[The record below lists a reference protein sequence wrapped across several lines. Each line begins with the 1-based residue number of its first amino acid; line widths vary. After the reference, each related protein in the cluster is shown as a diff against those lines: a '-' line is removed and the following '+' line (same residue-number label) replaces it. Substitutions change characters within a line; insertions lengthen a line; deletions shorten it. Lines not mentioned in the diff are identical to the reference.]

1 MKTVK
6 IKSLTLN
13 NYRCFSGEREF
24 HADFGQKTRV
34 SGKNGSGKS
43 TVMNAVMEMLT
54 GKNADGTQADN
65 VRPIV
70 NGQEVEGVDVERT
83 IVLDIDGK
91 ETGIKKITKQKRE
104 RVDGEMQYVPGS
116 NVNSYTVDGIAFNQ
130 KKLDEFISDNIC
142 PPETLLAC
150 CNPNAFLSLKSTTDM
165 RAFLEKMAGF
175 DLNEYIKSLGAEFA
189 EVEEITKG
197 HPIEQVQKTLNKQL
211 TDQKKATTKAETEW
225 KYEKAKA
232 VDSGVDDITRL
243 TEQKVRYENQIA
255 ILDEQEKSL
264 DDVMAA
270 YDQKSKYIL
279 DLKFEQ
285 SEFVRKAN
293 EGLVQQRKTLD
304 CEIFSLNQDMKSA
317 ENSLRMAEMD
327 LKHASMGV
335 ERHAADVKK
344 AQEDWKKCNEKGFA
358 DNQLKTI
365 QEEEFDKD
373 SLICPTC
380 GQKFPPEREIA
391 IRTDFEKKKAERIR
405 IEEAEKVAFEEY
417 KDKELARITESG
429 NKAAKDLKEAK
440 KAQAEAERKVTEL
453 KRKITSLAMK
463 IQQKQTELSKLPESV
478 DLSDNAEYRKIT
490 VEIAQAEAAL
500 REMNNGSEQRREI
513 KDKRNGFIREC
524 AKLDAEINNIH
535 RKKQAHEE
543 EVEKLYQAFRES
555 SQKEADILRKR
566 DILKNFSIKKNERIA
581 SMINPVFGEFQF
593 EFLEFTQDG
602 NPVETCRM
610 VSNGIEYKDFN
621 HSKKILA
628 QADLVRGF
636 QRIVNV
642 QLPVFL
648 DDTESVNDELLP
660 DFDNQMILLKVTKD
674 DLKVECI
681 DEYMANLDRSYEQ
694 LSKNQTI
701 SFSMDELRDMES
713 DDWKPTQKIK
723 DFMERMNNE

>member
-24 HADFGQKTRV
+24 HADFGEKTRV

-43 TVMNAVMEMLT
+43 TVMNAVMEVLT

-70 NGQEVEGVDVERT
+70 DGQEVEGVDVERT
-83 IVLDIDGK
+83 VVLDIGGK
-91 ETGIKKITKQKRE
+91 EIEIKKITKQKRE

-225 KYEKAKA
+225 KYEKGKA
-232 VDSGVDDITRL
+232 FDSGDDDITRL
-243 TEQKVRYENQIA
+243 TEQKVNYENQIA

-264 DDVMAA
+264 DNVMSA
-270 YDQKSKYIL
+270 YDQKSKDIL

-285 SEFVRKAN
+285 SEIVRKAN
-293 EGLVQQRKTLD
+293 EGLVNQKKK
-304 CEIFSLNQDMKSA
+304 LNEDAFLLEHEKKIA
-317 ENSLRMAEMD
+317 ENDLRMAEMD
-327 LKHASMGV
+327 LRHANMGV
-335 ERHAADVKK
+335 ERHTAEVKK
-344 AQEDWKKCNEKGFA
+344 AQEDYSRWIS
-358 DNQLKTI
+358 Q
-365 QEEEFDKD
+365 EFDDSEIAVIESEVFNED

-380 GQKFPPEREIA
+380 GQAFPVDKAEKIRE
-391 IRTDFEKKKAERIR
+391 DFEKNKALR
-405 IEEAEKVAFEEY
+405 IEGVKAAGRNYEEM
-417 KDKELARITESG
+417 KDREIQRVTESG
-429 NKAAKDLKEAK
+429 NKAAADLKEAK
-440 KAQAEAERKVTEL
+440 KAKEEAERKIAEL
-453 KRKITSLAMK
+453 KQKITSLAMK

-478 DLSDNAEYRKIT
+478 DLSDNAEYQSVSMKI
-490 VEIAQAEAAL
+490 ILAEKAL
-500 REMNNGSEQRREI
+500 QEMNNGSEQRREI
-513 KDKRNGFIREC
+513 TDKRNSFIREC
-524 AKLDAEINNIH
+524 AKIDAEINNIQ
-535 RKKQAHEE
+535 RKKQAHDEA
-543 EVEKLYQAFRES
+543 VEQLYQEFRES
-555 SQKEADILRKR
+555 SQKEADIQRKK

-581 SMINPVFGEFQF
+581 SMINPVFSEFQF

-610 VSNGIEYKDFN
+610 MSNGIEYRDMN

-628 QADLVRGF
+628 KADLLRGF
-636 QRIVNV
+636 QELSGLN
-642 QLPVFL
+642 LFVFI
-648 DDTESVNDELLP
+648 DDTESVNDENLP
-660 DFDNQMILLKVTKD
+660 DMDRQMIFLKVTD
-674 DLKVECI
+674 TDLKVEEI
-681 DEYMANLDRSYEQ
+681 MIQTRNSNHPE
-694 LSKNQTI
+694 KKQTI
-701 SFSMDELRDMES
+701 TFSLDELRDMES

>member
-24 HADFGQKTRV
+24 HANFGEKTRA

-43 TVMNAVMEMLT
+43 TVMNAVMEVLT

-83 IVLDIDGK
+83 VVLDIDGK
-91 ETGIKKITKQKRE
+91 ETEIKKITKQKRE
-104 RVDGEMQYVPGS
+104 RVDGVMQYVPGS
-116 NVNSYTVDGIAFNQ
+116 NANSYLIDGISFTQ
-130 KKLDEFISDNIC
+130 KKFDEFIAENIC

-175 DLNEYIKSLGAEFA
+175 DLNEYIKSMGVEFA
-189 EVEEITKG
+189 EVEGITKG

-211 TDQKKATTKAETEW
+211 IDQKKATTKAETEW

-232 VDSGVDDITRL
+232 VDSGEDDVTRL
-243 TEQKVRYENQIA
+243 TEEKVSYEKQIS

-270 YDQKSKYIL
+270 YDKRSKDIL

-285 SEFVRKAN
+285 SEVARKAN

-327 LKHASMGV
+327 LRHAKMGV
-335 ERHAADVKK
+335 ERHTAEVKK
-344 AQEDWKKCNEKGFA
+344 AQEDWKTYSEREYP
-358 DNQLKTI
+358 
-365 QEEEFDKD
+365 EENLERIKAEQFDKN

-380 GQKFPPEREIA
+380 GQDLPVEQAEK
-391 IRTDFEKKKAERIR
+391 IRSEFEQKKAKRIAD
-405 IEEAEKVAFEEY
+405 EESIKTSFYEA
-417 KDKELARITESG
+417 KDKKLTEITESG
-429 NKAAKDLKEAK
+429 NKAAADLKEAK

-453 KRKITSLAMK
+453 KQKITSLAME
-463 IQQKQTELSKLPESV
+463 IQKKQAELSSLPESV
-478 DLSDNAEYRKIT
+478 DLSDNTEYQKIT
-490 VEIAQAEAAL
+490 AEIEQAEAAL
-500 REMNNGSEQRREI
+500 HEMNNGSEQRREI
-513 KDKRNGFIREC
+513 TEKRNGYIREC
-524 AKLDAEINNIH
+524 AKIDAEINNIQ

-543 EVEKLYQAFRES
+543 EVEQLYQAFRES
-555 SQKEADILRKR
+555 SQKEADIQRKK

-581 SMINPVFGEFQF
+581 EMINPYFEEFQF
-593 EFLEFTQDG
+593 NFLSYTQNNDPVEVCEMLRNGVEYRNLNYSDQLICKVDLLCGFQKIQGVSLPIFIDNAESINVSRRPVTNRQMVFLEVTDG
-602 NPVETCRM
+602 NLAVETL
-610 VSNGIEYKDFN
+610 N
-621 HSKKILA
+621 
-628 QADLVRGF
+628 
-636 QRIVNV
+636 
-642 QLPVFL
+642 
-648 DDTESVNDELLP
+648 
-660 DFDNQMILLKVTKD
+660 
-674 DLKVECI
+674 
-681 DEYMANLDRSYEQ
+681 
-694 LSKNQTI
+694 
-701 SFSMDELRDMES
+701 
-713 DDWKPTQKIK
+713 
-723 DFMERMNNE
+723 

>member
-6 IKSLTLN
+6 IKSITLN

-43 TVMNAVMEMLT
+43 TVMNAVMEVLT

-65 VRPIV
+65 VRPIAD
-70 NGQEVEGVDVERT
+70 GQEVEGVDVERT
-83 IVLDIDGK
+83 VVLDIDGK
-91 ETGIKKITKQKRE
+91 ETEIKKTTKQKRE
-104 RVDGEMQYVPGS
+104 RVDGVMQYVPGS

-130 KKLDEFISDNIC
+130 KKLDEFISENIC

-189 EVEEITKG
+189 EVKEITKG

-225 KYEKAKA
+225 KYEKAKV
-232 VDSGVDDITRL
+232 VDSGEDDVKRL
-243 TEQKVRYENQIA
+243 TEEKTRYENQIA

-270 YDQKSKYIL
+270 YDQKSKDIL

-285 SEFVRKAN
+285 SEVVRKAN
-293 EGLVQQRKTLD
+293 EGIVQQRKALD
-304 CEIFSLNQDMKSA
+304 NEIFSMEQDKKSA
-317 ENSLRMAEMD
+317 ENDLRMVEMD
-327 LKHASMGV
+327 LKHAKMGV
-335 ERHAADVKK
+335 ERHTAEVKK
-344 AQEDWKKCNEKGFA
+344 AQEDWKKCNEKEFA
-358 DNQLKTI
+358 DNQLKAI

-405 IEEAEKVAFEEY
+405 IAEAEKVAFEEY

-429 NKAAKDLKEAK
+429 NKAAVDLKEAK
-440 KAQAEAERKVTEL
+440 KAQEEAERKIAEL
-453 KRKITSLAMK
+453 NQKITSLSME
-463 IQQKQTELSKLPESV
+463 IQKKQAELSKLPESV
-478 DLSDNAEYRKIT
+478 DLSDNAEYQKISAKI
-490 VEIAQAEAAL
+490 EQAEAAL
-500 REMNNGSEQRREI
+500 HEMNNGSEQRREI
-513 KDKRNGFIREC
+513 TDKRNGFIREC
-524 AKLDAEINNIH
+524 AKIDAEINNIQ

-543 EVEKLYQAFRES
+543 EVEKLYRAFRES

-566 DILKNFSIKKNERIA
+566 DILRNFSIQKNARIA
-581 SMINPVFGEFQF
+581 ELVNPNFTQFQF
-593 EFLEFTQDG
+593 VFTDETQSG
-602 NPVETCRM
+602 EIIETCKLM
-610 VSNGIEYKDFN
+610 KNGIEYKNLNYSDQLLCR
-621 HSKKILA
+621 I
-628 QADLVRGF
+628 DLVCGF
-636 QRIVNV
+636 
-642 QLPVFL
+642 
-648 DDTESVNDELLP
+648 
-660 DFDNQMILLKVTKD
+660 
-674 DLKVECI
+674 
-681 DEYMANLDRSYEQ
+681 
-694 LSKNQTI
+694 
-701 SFSMDELRDMES
+701 
-713 DDWKPTQKIK
+713 QKIK
-723 DFMERMNNE
+723 GLSLPIFADNAESLNSWRLPDTCRQMVFLEVTDGNLSVENLE

>member
-1 MKTVK
+1 MKTVD
-6 IKSLTLN
+6 IKSVDLQ

-24 HADFGQKTRV
+24 HADFGDKTRL

-43 TVMNAVMEMLT
+43 TVMNAVMEVLT

-70 NGQEVEGVDVERT
+70 DGQEVDGVDVERT
-83 IVLDIDGK
+83 VVLDIDGR
-91 ETGIKKITKQKRE
+91 ETEIKKITKQKRE
-104 RVDGEMQYVPGS
+104 RVDGVMQYVPGS
-116 NVNSYTVDGIAFNQ
+116 NVNSYAVDGISFNQ
-130 KKLDEFISDNIC
+130 KKLDEFISENIC

-211 TDQKKATTKAETEW
+211 SDQKKATTKAETEW
-225 KYEKAKA
+225 KYEKGKV
-232 VDSGVDDITRL
+232 VDSGNDDITRL
-243 TEQKVRYENQIA
+243 TEQKVNYENQIA

-270 YDQKSKYIL
+270 YDQKSKDIL

-285 SEFVRKAN
+285 SEVVRKAN
-293 EGLVQQRKTLD
+293 EGLVKQEKNID
-304 CEIFSLNQDMKSA
+304 KEIFSLEQNKKSA
-317 ENSLRMAEMD
+317 ENSLKMAEMD

-335 ERHAADVKK
+335 ERHTAEVKK
-344 AQEDWKKCNEKGFA
+344 AQEDWKKCSEKEFE
-358 DNQLKTI
+358 DSQLKAI
-365 QEEEFDKD
+365 QNEEFDKD

-380 GQKFPPEREIA
+380 GQHFPPEQEIQ
-391 IRTDFEKKKAERIR
+391 IRTDFEKRKAERIR
-405 IEEAEKVAFEEY
+405 IAEAEKVAFEEY

-429 NKAAKDLKEAK
+429 NKAAVDLKEAK
-440 KAQAEAERKVTEL
+440 KAQEEAERKIAEL
-453 KRKITSLAMK
+453 KQKITSLAME

-478 DLSDNAEYRKIT
+478 DLSDNAEYQKIT
-490 VEIAQAEAAL
+490 AEIEQAETAL
-500 REMNNGSEQRREI
+500 HEMNNGSEQRREI
-513 KDKRNGFIREC
+513 TDKRNGFIREC
-524 AKLDAEINNIH
+524 AKIDAEINNIQ

-543 EVEKLYQAFRES
+543 EVEKLYQTFRES
-555 SQKEADILRKR
+555 SQKEADITRKK

-581 SMINPVFGEFQF
+581 SMINPVFSEFQF

-610 VSNGIEYKDFN
+610 VSDGIEYRDMN

-628 QADLVRGF
+628 QADLLRGF
-636 QRIVNV
+636 QELSGLN
-642 QLPVFL
+642 LFVFI
-648 DDTESVNDELLP
+648 DDTESVNDENLP
-660 DFDNQMILLKVTKD
+660 EMDRQMILLKVTD
-674 DLKVECI
+674 TDLKVEEI
-681 DEYMANLDRSYEQ
+681 
-694 LSKNQTI
+694 
-701 SFSMDELRDMES
+701 
-713 DDWKPTQKIK
+713 
-723 DFMERMNNE
+723 

>member
-13 NYRCFSGEREF
+13 NYRCFNGEREF

-43 TVMNAVMEMLT
+43 TVMNAVMEVLT

-70 NGQEVEGVDVERT
+70 DGQEVEGVDVERT
-83 IVLDIDGK
+83 VVLDIGGK
-91 ETGIKKITKQKRE
+91 EIEIKKITKQKRE
-104 RVDGEMQYVPGS
+104 RVDGVMQYVPGS
-116 NVNSYTVDGIAFNQ
+116 NVNSYTVDGISFNQ
-130 KKLDEFISDNIC
+130 KKLDEFISENIC
-142 PPETLLAC
+142 TPETLLAC

-175 DLNEYIKSLGAEFA
+175 DLNEYIKSLGSEFA

-255 ILDEQEKSL
+255 ILDEQEKFL

-270 YDQKSKYIL
+270 YDQKSKDIL
-279 DLKFEQ
+279 DLKFEH
-285 SEFVRKAN
+285 SEIVRKAN

-327 LKHASMGV
+327 LKHANMGID
-335 ERHAADVKK
+335 RHTGEIKK
-344 AQEDWKKCNEKGFA
+344 AQEDWKKCNEKEFA
-358 DNQLKTI
+358 DNQLKAI

-391 IRTDFEKKKAERIR
+391 IRTDFEKKKSERIR
-405 IEEAEKVAFEEY
+405 IAEAEKVAFEEY

-429 NKAAKDLKEAK
+429 NKAVVDLKEAK
-440 KAQAEAERKVTEL
+440 KAQEEAERKIAEL
-453 KRKITSLAMK
+453 KQKITSLAME
-463 IQQKQTELSKLPESV
+463 IQKKQAELSKLPESV
-478 DLSDNAEYRKIT
+478 DLSDNAEYQKISAKI
-490 VEIAQAEAAL
+490 EQAEAAL
-500 REMNNGSEQRREI
+500 HEMNNGSEQRREI
-513 KDKRNGFIREC
+513 TDKRNGFIREC
-524 AKLDAEINNIH
+524 AKIDAEINNIQ

-555 SQKEADILRKR
+555 SQKEADIQRRK

-581 SMINPVFGEFQF
+581 EMINPYFDEFQF
-593 EFLEFTQDG
+593 NFLSYTQNNDPVEVCEMLRNGVEYRNLNYSDQLICKVDLLCGFQKINGLSLPIFADNAESLNSWRLPETGRQMVFLE
-602 NPVETCRM
+602 V
-610 VSNGIEYKDFN
+610 
-621 HSKKILA
+621 
-628 QADLVRGF
+628 
-636 QRIVNV
+636 
-642 QLPVFL
+642 
-648 DDTESVNDELLP
+648 TE
-660 DFDNQMILLKVTKD
+660 D
-674 DLKVECI
+674 DLKVEVI
-681 DEYMANLDRSYEQ
+681 
-694 LSKNQTI
+694 
-701 SFSMDELRDMES
+701 
-713 DDWKPTQKIK
+713 
-723 DFMERMNNE
+723 

>member
-13 NYRCFSGEREF
+13 NYRCFNGEREF
-24 HADFGQKTRV
+24 HADFGSKTRV

-43 TVMNAVMEMLT
+43 TVMNAVMEVLT

-65 VRPIV
+65 VRPIAD
-70 NGQEVEGVDVERT
+70 GQEVEGVDVVRT
-83 IVLDIDGK
+83 VVLDIDGK
-91 ETGIKKITKQKRE
+91 ETEIKKITKQRRE

-130 KKLDEFISDNIC
+130 KKLDEFITENIC

-225 KYEKAKA
+225 KYEKAKEISGNDEE
-232 VDSGVDDITRL
+232 VDRL
-243 TEQKVRYENQIA
+243 QKEKAGYEKE
-255 ILDEQEKSL
+255 ILSLDSQERSL

-270 YDQKSKYIL
+270 YDQKSKDIL

-285 SEFVRKAN
+285 SEIARKAN
-293 EGLVQQRKTLD
+293 EGLVQQRKALD
-304 CEIFSLNQDMKSA
+304 NEIFSLEQDKKSA
-317 ENSLRMAEMD
+317 ENDLRMAEMD
-327 LKHASMGV
+327 LKHANMGV
-335 ERHAADVKK
+335 ERHTAEVKK
-344 AQEDWKKCNEKGFA
+344 AQEDWKTYSEREYP
-358 DNQLKTI
+358 
-365 QEEEFDKD
+365 EENIERIKSEQFDEN

-380 GQKFPPEREIA
+380 GQDLPTEQSEKIRSEFER
-391 IRTDFEKKKAERIR
+391 KKAVRIKN
-405 IEEAEKVAFEEY
+405 EEDIREQFY
-417 KDKELARITESG
+417 QQKDKKLTEITESG
-429 NKAAKDLKEAK
+429 NKAAAYLREAK
-440 KAQAEAERKVTEL
+440 KAQAEAERKIAEL
-453 KRKITSLAMK
+453 KQKITSLAME

-478 DLSDNAEYRKIT
+478 DLSDNAEYQKIT
-490 VEIAQAEAAL
+490 AEIEQAEAAL
-500 REMNNGSEQRREI
+500 HEINNGSEQRREI
-513 KDKRNGFIREC
+513 TEKRNGFIREC
-524 AKLDAEINNIH
+524 AKIDAEINNIQ

-566 DILKNFSIKKNERIA
+566 DILRNFSIQKNARIA
-581 SMINPVFGEFQF
+581 ELVNPNFTQFQF
-593 EFLEFTQDG
+593 VFTDETQSG
-602 NPVETCRM
+602 EIIETCKLM
-610 VSNGIEYKDFN
+610 KNGIEYKNLNYSDQLLCR
-621 HSKKILA
+621 I
-628 QADLVRGF
+628 DLVCGF
-636 QRIVNV
+636 QKIKGLS
-642 QLPVFL
+642 LPIFA
-648 DDTESVNDELLP
+648 DNAESINSERLP
-660 DFDNQMILLKVTKD
+660 EIEQQMIVLEVSD
-674 DLKVECI
+674 GDLKVECI

-701 SFSMDELRDMES
+701 TFSLDELRDMES

-723 DFMERMNNE
+723 DFMERMKDE

>member
-1 MKTVK
+1 MKTVD
-6 IKSLTLN
+6 IKSVDLQ

-24 HADFGQKTRV
+24 HADFGSKTRV

-43 TVMNAVMEMLT
+43 TVMNAVMEVLT

-70 NGQEVEGVDVERT
+70 DDKELEGVDVVRT
-83 IVLDIDGK
+83 VVLNIDGK
-91 ETGIKKITKQKRE
+91 ETEIKKITKQKRE
-104 RVDGEMQYVPGS
+104 RVDGVMQYVPGS
-116 NVNSYTVDGIAFNQ
+116 NVNSYTVDGISFNQ
-130 KKLDEFISDNIC
+130 KKLDEFITENIC

-189 EVEEITKG
+189 EIEEITKG

-225 KYEKAKA
+225 KYEKGKA
-232 VDSGVDDITRL
+232 VDSGEDDVTRL
-243 TEQKVRYENQIA
+243 TEKKVSYENQIS

-264 DDVMAA
+264 DDVMAT

-285 SEFVRKAN
+285 SEVVRKAN
-293 EGLVQQRKTLD
+293 EGLVQQRKELD
-304 CEIFSLNQDMKSA
+304 NEIFSLEQDKKSA
-317 ENSLRMAEMD
+317 ENDLRMAEMD
-327 LKHASMGV
+327 LKHANMGI
-335 ERHAADVKK
+335 ERHTAEVRK
-344 AQEDWKKCNEKGFA
+344 AQGDWKKCNEKEFA
-358 DNQLKTI
+358 DNQLKAI

-391 IRTDFEKKKAERIR
+391 IRTDFEKKKSERIR
-405 IEEAEKVAFEEY
+405 IAEAEKVAFEEY
-417 KDKELARITESG
+417 KDKELARIAESG
-429 NKAAKDLKEAK
+429 NKAAIDLKEAK
-440 KAQAEAERKVTEL
+440 KAKEESEL
-453 KRKITSLAMK
+453 KILEIKKKMFNLVLGIEDK
-463 IQQKQTELSKLPESV
+463 KDELSKLPESV
-478 DLSDNAEYRKIT
+478 DLSDNAECQKIT
-490 VEIAQAEAAL
+490 AKIEQAEEAL
-500 REMNNGSEQRREI
+500 KQMSNGSDQRKEI
-513 KDKRNGFIREC
+513 TEKRNGFIREC
-524 AKLDAEINNIH
+524 AKIDAEINNIK

-555 SQKEADILRKR
+555 SQKEADIQRRK

-581 SMINPVFGEFQF
+581 SMINPVFSEFQF

-610 VSNGIEYKDFN
+610 VSNGIEYRDMN

-628 QADLVRGF
+628 QADLLRGF
-636 QRIVNV
+636 QELSGLN
-642 QLPVFL
+642 LFVFI
-648 DDTESVNDELLP
+648 DDTESVNDENLP
-660 DFDNQMILLKVTKD
+660 DMDRQMVLLKVTD
-674 DLKVECI
+674 TDLKVEDI
-681 DEYMANLDRSYEQ
+681 
-694 LSKNQTI
+694 
-701 SFSMDELRDMES
+701 
-713 DDWKPTQKIK
+713 
-723 DFMERMNNE
+723 

>member
-1 MKTVK
+1 MKNVK

-13 NYRCFSGEREF
+13 NYRCFSGWREF

-43 TVMNAVMEMLT
+43 TVMNAVMEVLT

-70 NGQEVEGVDVERT
+70 DGQEVEGVDVART
-83 IVLDIDGK
+83 VVLNIDGK
-91 ETGIKKITKQKRE
+91 ETEIKKITKQKRE
-104 RVDGEMQYVPGS
+104 RVDGVMQYVPGS
-116 NVNSYTVDGIAFNQ
+116 NVNSYTVDGIVFNQ
-130 KKLDEFISDNIC
+130 KKLDEFIAENIC

-175 DLNEYIKSLGAEFA
+175 DLDEYIKSLGMEFA
-189 EVEEITKG
+189 EVKEITKG

-232 VDSGVDDITRL
+232 VDSSEDDVTRL

-264 DDVMAA
+264 NNVMEA
-270 YDQKSKYIL
+270 YDQKSKDIL

-285 SEFVRKAN
+285 SDIVRMAN

-304 CEIFSLNQDMKSA
+304 GEIFSLEQDKKSA

-327 LKHASMGV
+327 LKHANMGV
-335 ERHAADVKK
+335 ERHTAEIKK
-344 AQEDWKKCNEKGFA
+344 AQEDWKKCSEKEFA
-358 DNQLKTI
+358 DNQLKAI

-405 IEEAEKVAFEEY
+405 IAEAEKVVFEER
-417 KDKELARITESG
+417 KDKELTRITESG
-429 NKAAKDLKEAK
+429 NKSAVDLKEAK
-440 KAQAEAERKVTEL
+440 KAQAEAEQKITEL
-453 KRKITSLAMK
+453 KQKITSLAME
-463 IQQKQTELSKLPESV
+463 IQKKQAELSKLPESV
-478 DLSDNAEYRKIT
+478 DLSDNKEYQSVSMKIILAEKS
-490 VEIAQAEAAL
+490 L
-500 REMNNGSEQRREI
+500 HEMNNGSEQRREI
-513 KDKRNGFIREC
+513 TNKRNGFIREC
-524 AKLDAEINNIH
+524 AKIDAEINNIQ

-543 EVEKLYQAFRES
+543 EVEKLYQSFRES

-566 DILKNFSIKKNERIA
+566 DILKNFSVKKNERIV
-581 SMINPVFGEFQF
+581 SMINPVFNEFQF

-610 VSNGIEYKDFN
+610 VSDGIEYRDMN
-621 HSKKILA
+621 HSKKILV
-628 QADLVRGF
+628 QADLLRGF
-636 QRIVNV
+636 QELSGLN
-642 QLPVFL
+642 LFVFI
-648 DDTESVNDELLP
+648 DDTESVNDENLP
-660 DFDNQMILLKVTKD
+660 DMDRQMILLKVTD
-674 DLKVECI
+674 TDLKVEEI
-681 DEYMANLDRSYEQ
+681 
-694 LSKNQTI
+694 
-701 SFSMDELRDMES
+701 
-713 DDWKPTQKIK
+713 
-723 DFMERMNNE
+723 